1 MIYYSSILFHSIIV
15 PNCIRPESEP
25 GALYFPR
32 LARRFLQLP
41 ADPSNGRHGYI
52 QSRIYAE
59 SSMSIQPGW
68 LQSTGLLLQTF
79 HHTITDHLIK
89 VRFKIDTESFVCGT
103 YINDKEE
110 RNYDYLL
117 PLRVEALNNIDY
129 HKLKIE
135 YQESAKEVKVL
146 LTLPGDNKQKTQVY
160 RTQIS
165 TDNAEEKYTII
176 AFEEYVANVN
186 LGIFPFLCTVCKTT
200 KRACRGGH
208 HGADGAMVPALALL

>member
-1 MIYYSSILFHSIIV
+1 MNF
-15 PNCIRPESEP
+15 
-25 GALYFPR
+25 F
-32 LARRFLQLP
+32 
-41 ADPSNGRHGYI
+41 
-52 QSRIYAE
+52 
-59 SSMSIQPGW
+59 
-68 LQSTGLLLQTF
+68 
-79 HHTITDHLIK
+79 TDHLIK

-117 PLRVEALNNIDY
+117 PLRVEALNSIDY

-146 LTLPGDNKQKTQVY
+146 LTLPGDNKPKTQVY

-176 AFEEYVANVN
+176 ALEEYVANVN
-186 LGIFPFLCTVCKTT
+186 LDIFPFLQVVDAMTNQLLIRLLQGNARYCRCRK
-200 KRACRGGH
+200 KNACFFYITSLSSGK
-208 HGADGAMVPALALL
+208 